1 MLKDLDIDFLF
12 VIDGMKLKAK
22 LKTDKLRE
30 TKRNKYK
37 ELHNKCKLKR
47 SLRKI
52 RCSGNLCIREIQQ
65 RAV

>member
-22 LKTDKLRE
+22 IKTDKLRE
-30 TKRNKYK
+30 KKRNKYK

-52 RCSGNLCIREIQQ
+52 
-65 RAV
+65 